1 MAFGFTSPNSLGAHF
16 GDRFCSSDSRPDH
29 DGYARSWP
37 SVYLPGAFDSCTGNP
52 VGSGATQTGHAG
64 FGNDRFQNQRLLAQ
78 ANWQEEALI
87 RSIGQIADKF
97 DRIFAKYE

>member
-1 MAFGFTSPNSLGAHF
+1 
-16 GDRFCSSDSRPDH
+16 
-29 DGYARSWP
+29 
-37 SVYLPGAFDSCTGNP
+37 
-52 VGSGATQTGHAG
+52 VGSRATQTGHAG